1 MTSKIKTNLVT
12 GFSVTNLVTG
22 FSVTILVTGFSVT
35 NLVTGFSAYLVGY
48 EPNAEKQLCLVNL
61 YDCVVQKLW
70 ITAWI
75 HPHLMFHYSAK

>member
-1 MTSKIKTNLVT
+1 MLVP
-12 GFSVTNLVTG
+12 GWVTATWSCSSN
-22 FSVTILVTGFSVT
+22 
-35 NLVTGFSAYLVGY
+35 AYLVGY